1 MLTLQAIGIIQYPK
15 TTKRLCTYPDNRPIL
30 LVSGQVEKNLKR
42 NPFLAGIFQVFQSQL
57 KLDVLSKKEYT
68 ERKRDEGGQMK
79 SQPIEISGGY
89 ILNQATQ
96 LNHLTAN
103 EFQLQ
108 NNSDRTC
115 LRKKPRIGILNRRIS
130 AGRSIIN
137 ADLLAR
143 TPVVQDFSHNNSVS
157 VQYFEGLD
165 FVEQVS
171 FFRSIDILVASHG
184 AQLTGVAFMNA
195 RCSHLVELF
204 PKGYAIP
211 DFFGSLA
218 INSGKK
224 YSYLYMSE
232 NSFGTEQSV
241 SFADRRQ
248 ARSVNLCPSPSM
260 MASILG
266 ELSDSWR
273 TCCEEK

>member
-1 MLTLQAIGIIQYPK
+1 
-15 TTKRLCTYPDNRPIL
+15 
-30 LVSGQVEKNLKR
+30 
-42 NPFLAGIFQVFQSQL
+42 
-57 KLDVLSKKEYT
+57 
-68 ERKRDEGGQMK
+68 MK
-79 SQPIEISGGY
+79 SQLIEISGGY

-96 LNHLTAN
+96 LNHLAAN

-115 LRKKPRIGILNRRIS
+115 LRKKPRI
-130 AGRSIIN
+130 
-137 ADLLAR
+137 
-143 TPVVQDFSHNNSVS
+143 
-157 VQYFEGLD
+157 GLD

-184 AQLTGVAFMNA
+184 AQLTGVAFKNA

-232 NSFGTEQSV
+232 NSFRTEQSV
-241 SFADRRQ
+241 AFADRRQ

-260 MASILG
+260 MTSILG